1 MRPKSEERAAGIVAQ
16 KIALRCVRLTSI
28 EKIHEGKLVRTK
40 VGDYS
45 DVKVVTPFG
54 EIPWSEVSRITQ
66 EEMKVFNKEVV
77 NKIYTV
83 LLMLGR
89 DRELPEGNHAFYV
102 PHDWDAPEIDPFIE
116 KIFLKAETN
125 GEPPAK

>member
-1 MRPKSEERAAGIVAQ
+1 MNQATEERMAGIVAR

-28 EKIHEGKLVRTK
+28 EQIHDGKEICTK
-40 VGDYS
+40 TGDYS

-54 EIPWSEVSRITQ
+54 EIPWNEVQRISEN
-66 EEMKVFNKEVV
+66 EMRVFNKEVI

-89 DRELPEGNHAFYV
+89 GKELPQGRHAFYV
-102 PHDWDAPEIDPFIE
+102 PHDWDEPEIDPFIE
-116 KIFLKAETN
+116 KIFSKAEVN
-125 GEPPAK
+125 GEAE